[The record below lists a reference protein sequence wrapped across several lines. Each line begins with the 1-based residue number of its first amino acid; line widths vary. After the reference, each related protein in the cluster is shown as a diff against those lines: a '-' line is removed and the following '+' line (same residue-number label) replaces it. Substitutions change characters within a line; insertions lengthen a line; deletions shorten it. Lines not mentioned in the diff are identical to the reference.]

1 MKLKIFLL
9 ISLMA
14 NFAWAVSDEVQASR
28 ANAANV
34 AQLEEIKEQ
43 LKAIRGEVEKLQF
56 ENSRTNEKL
65 VKLSADMEYRFTQMA
80 KEKKE
85 LSSEQKILDNI
96 DANLDNNA
104 ILNQSDADK
113 ASVKKEAVDTTNLSP
128 EVAKDP
134 IVTKALKQKNM
145 EQEYQDAYSMLK
157 DRDYVKAR
165 AMFQKFLK
173 KYPDSE
179 LVSSAYYWNGE
190 TYFAQEDYVK
200 SAVEY
205 LKGYQANIRG
215 SRAPDNLLKLAK
227 SLAKLDKR
235 KNEAC
240 ITLLK
245 LKKEFP
251 NAQNTIK
258 KQMNDDIKALKCQLK

>member
-1 MKLKIFLL
+1 MKLKSFLL
-9 ISLMA
+9 FGLIA
-14 NFAWAVSDEVQASR
+14 NFAWASSEEVQASR
-28 ANAANV
+28 ANATNV

-43 LKAIRGEVEKLQF
+43 LKGIRGDVEKLQF
-56 ENSRTNEKL
+56 ENSRMNERL
-65 VKLSADMEYRFTQMA
+65 VKLSADMEYRFNQMY
-80 KEKKE
+80 KEKKDI
-85 LSSEQKILDNI
+85 SSDQKILDNI
-96 DANLDNNA
+96 DANLDNNS
-104 ILNQSDADK
+104 ILNQWDADK
-113 ASVKKEAVDTTNLSP
+113 ASAKKVTTDLALPAEVVNDP
-128 EVAKDP
+128 VVAK
-134 IVTKALKQKNM
+134 VLKQKNM

-165 AMFQKFLK
+165 AMFQKFLE
-173 KYPDSE
+173 KYPESD
-179 LVSSAYYWNGE
+179 LASSAYYWNGE
-190 TYFAQEDYVK
+190 TYFAEGDYIK

-258 KQMNDDIKALKCQLK
+258 KQMNDDIKNLKCQLK

>member
-1 MKLKIFLL
+1 MKLKSFLL
-9 ISLMA
+9 FGLIA
-14 NFAWAVSDEVQASR
+14 NFAWASSEEVQASR
-28 ANAANV
+28 ANATNF

-43 LKAIRGEVEKLQF
+43 LKGIRGDVEKLQF
-56 ENSRTNEKL
+56 ENSRLNEKL
-65 VKLSADMEYRFTQMA
+65 VKLSADMEYRFNQMY
-80 KEKKE
+80 KEKKDI
-85 LSSEQKILDNI
+85 SSDQKILDNI
-96 DANLDNNA
+96 DANLDNNS

-113 ASVKKEAVDTTNLSP
+113 ASAKKVTADPALPAEVVNDP
-128 EVAKDP
+128 VVAKVPESDL
-134 IVTKALKQKNM
+134 A
-145 EQEYQDAYSMLK
+145 
-157 DRDYVKAR
+157 
-165 AMFQKFLK
+165 
-173 KYPDSE
+173 
-179 LVSSAYYWNGE
+179 SSAYYWNGE
-190 TYFAQEDYVK
+190 TYFAEGDYIK

-258 KQMNDDIKALKCQLK
+258 KQMNDDIKNLKCQLK